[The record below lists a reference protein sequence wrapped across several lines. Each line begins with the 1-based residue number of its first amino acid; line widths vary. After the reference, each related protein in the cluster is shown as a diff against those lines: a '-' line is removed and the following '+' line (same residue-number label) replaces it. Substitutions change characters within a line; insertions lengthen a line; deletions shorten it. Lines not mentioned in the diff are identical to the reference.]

1 MYSIKSIRAKLN
13 KRRIMSAMRAT
24 QIRRLPGFGLT
35 LGFTLFY
42 VTLMIVIPIAA
53 LLLKASSI
61 SMEELVETFKT
72 PRVQA
77 SLRLAFGAS
86 LLAATINTFFGFI
99 AAWSLVRYRFVGR
112 RLIDSLIDLPFAM
125 PTAVSGIAL
134 MAIYAPTGI
143 VGKHFLAWGIKTA
156 ISPLGVLIA
165 LIFIGF
171 PFAVRTMQPAIEELE
186 LEAEQASAS
195 LGASRFQ
202 TFLRVTLPS
211 LIPAALT
218 GFTLAL
224 ARALG
229 EYGSVIFIAGNLPMR
244 TEIASLLIVSRL
256 DENDIV
262 GACAIAVVM
271 LASTFVLLLTIQGI
285 QWWIERKTGR
295 N

>member
-1 MYSIKSIRAKLN
+1 MI
-13 KRRIMSAMRAT
+13 
-24 QIRRLPGFGLT
+24 
-35 LGFTLFY
+35 
-42 VTLMIVIPIAA
+42 LMPIAA

-61 SMEELVETFKT
+61 SMVELTETLRT

-77 SLRLAFGAS
+77 SLRLTIGAS
-86 LLAATINTFFGFI
+86 LLAAAINTVFGFI
-99 AAWSLVRYRFVGR
+99 AAWTLVRYRFLGR
-112 RLIDSLIDLPFAM
+112 RLIDSLVDLPFAM

-134 MAIYAPTGI
+134 MAIYAPTGL
-143 VGKHFLAWGIKTA
+143 VGKHLIPFGIKTA

-171 PFAVRTMQPAIEELE
+171 PFAVRTLQPAIEELD

-195 LGASRFQ
+195 LGASRLQ

-256 DENDIV
+256 DENDVV

-271 LASTFVLLLTIQGI
+271 LSATFGLLLLIQTIG
-285 QWWIERKTGR
+285 WWIQRKTGR
-295 N
+295 NT

>member
-1 MYSIKSIRAKLN
+1 MIVSK
-13 KRRIMSAMRAT
+13 
-24 QIRRLPGFGLT
+24 QVRRLPGFGLT
-35 LGFTLFY
+35 SGLTLFY
-42 VTLMIVIPIAA
+42 VTLMILMPIAA

-61 SMEELVETFKT
+61 STVELTETLKT

-77 SLRLAFGAS
+77 SLRLTFGAS
-86 LLAATINTFFGFI
+86 LLAAAINTLFGFV
-99 AAWSLVRYRFVGR
+99 AAWTLVRYRFLGR
-112 RLIDSLIDLPFAM
+112 RLIDSLVDLPFAM

-134 MAIYAPTGI
+134 MAIYAPTGLI
-143 VGKHFLAWGIKTA
+143 GKQLIPWGIKTA

-165 LIFIGF
+165 LVFIGF
-171 PFAVRTMQPAIEELE
+171 PFAVRTLQPAIEELD

-195 LGASRFQ
+195 LGASRLQ

-256 DENDIV
+256 DENDVV

-271 LASTFVLLLTIQGI
+271 LSATFGLLLLIQTFG
-285 QWWIERKTGR
+285 WWIQRKTGR
-295 N
+295 NT

>member
-1 MYSIKSIRAKLN
+1 MIR
-13 KRRIMSAMRAT
+13 ST
-24 QIRRLPGFGLT
+24 QVRRLPGFGLT
-35 LGFTLFY
+35 SGLTLFY
-42 VTLMIVIPIAA
+42 VTLMILMPIAA

-61 SMEELVETFKT
+61 SMVELTETLRT

-77 SLRLAFGAS
+77 SLRLTIGAS
-86 LLAATINTFFGFI
+86 LLAAAINTVFGFI
-99 AAWSLVRYRFVGR
+99 AAWTLVRYRFLGR
-112 RLIDSLIDLPFAM
+112 RLIDSLVDLPFAM

-134 MAIYAPTGI
+134 MAIYAPTGL
-143 VGKHFLAWGIKTA
+143 VGKQLIPFGIKTA

-171 PFAVRTMQPAIEELE
+171 PFAVRTLQPAIEELD

-195 LGASRFQ
+195 LGASRLQ

-229 EYGSVIFIAGNLPMR
+229 EYGSVIFIAVNLPMR

-256 DENDIV
+256 DENDVV

-271 LASTFVLLLTIQGI
+271 LSATFGLLLLIQTIG
-285 QWWIERKTGR
+285 WWIQRKTGR
-295 N
+295 NT

>member
-1 MYSIKSIRAKLN
+1 MIR
-13 KRRIMSAMRAT
+13 ST
-24 QIRRLPGFGLT
+24 QVRRLPGFGLT
-35 LGFTLFY
+35 SGLTLFY
-42 VTLMIVIPIAA
+42 VTLMILMPIAA

-61 SMEELVETFKT
+61 SMVELTETLRT

-77 SLRLAFGAS
+77 SLRLTIGAS
-86 LLAATINTFFGFI
+86 LLAAAINTVFGFI
-99 AAWSLVRYRFVGR
+99 AAWTLVRYRFLGR
-112 RLIDSLIDLPFAM
+112 RLIDSLVDLPFAM

-134 MAIYAPTGI
+134 MAIYAPTGL
-143 VGKHFLAWGIKTA
+143 VGKHLIPFGIKTA

-171 PFAVRTMQPAIEELE
+171 PFAVRTLQPAIEELD

-195 LGASRFQ
+195 LGASRLQ

-256 DENDIV
+256 DENDVV

-271 LASTFVLLLTIQGI
+271 LSATFGLLLLIQTIG
-285 QWWIERKTGR
+285 WWIQRKTGR
-295 N
+295 NT

>member
-1 MYSIKSIRAKLN
+1 MIGSK
-13 KRRIMSAMRAT
+13 
-24 QIRRLPGFGLT
+24 QVRRLPGFGLT
-35 LGFTLFY
+35 SGLTLFY
-42 VTLMIVIPIAA
+42 VTLMILVPIAA

-61 SMEELVETFKT
+61 STLELTETLKT

-77 SLRLAFGAS
+77 SLRLTFGAS
-86 LLAATINTFFGFI
+86 LLAAAINTLFGFV
-99 AAWSLVRYRFVGR
+99 AAWTLVRYRFIGR
-112 RLIDSLIDLPFAM
+112 RLIDSLVDLPFAM

-134 MAIYAPTGI
+134 MAIYAPTGLI
-143 VGKHFLAWGIKTA
+143 GKQLIPWGIKTA

-165 LIFIGF
+165 LVFIGF
-171 PFAVRTMQPAIEELE
+171 PFAVRTLQPAIEELD

-195 LGASRFQ
+195 LGASRLQ

-256 DENDIV
+256 DENDVV

-271 LASTFVLLLTIQGI
+271 LSATFGLLLLIQTLG
-285 QWWIERKTGR
+285 WWIQRKTGR
-295 N
+295 NN

>member
-1 MYSIKSIRAKLN
+1 MIGSK
-13 KRRIMSAMRAT
+13 
-24 QIRRLPGFGLT
+24 QVRRLPGFGLT
-35 LGFTLFY
+35 SGLTLFY
-42 VTLMIVIPIAA
+42 VTLMILVPIAA

-61 SMEELVETFKT
+61 STLELTETLKT

-77 SLRLAFGAS
+77 SLRLTFGAS
-86 LLAATINTFFGFI
+86 LLAAAINTLFGFI
-99 AAWSLVRYRFVGR
+99 AAWTLVRYRFLGR
-112 RLIDSLIDLPFAM
+112 RLIDSLVDLPFAM

-134 MAIYAPTGI
+134 MAIYAPTGLI
-143 VGKHFLAWGIKTA
+143 GKQLIPWGIKTA

-165 LIFIGF
+165 LVFIGF
-171 PFAVRTMQPAIEELE
+171 PFAVRTLQPAIEELD

-195 LGASRFQ
+195 LGASRLQ

-256 DENDIV
+256 DENDVV

-271 LASTFVLLLTIQGI
+271 LSATFGLLLLIQTFG
-285 QWWIERKTGR
+285 WWIQRKTGR
-295 N
+295 NT

>member
-1 MYSIKSIRAKLN
+1 MIVSK
-13 KRRIMSAMRAT
+13 
-24 QIRRLPGFGLT
+24 QVRRLPGFGLT
-35 LGFTLFY
+35 SGLTLFY
-42 VTLMIVIPIAA
+42 VTLMILMPIAA

-61 SMEELVETFKT
+61 STVELTETLKT

-77 SLRLAFGAS
+77 SLRLTFGAS
-86 LLAATINTFFGFI
+86 LLAAAINTLFGFV
-99 AAWSLVRYRFVGR
+99 AAWTLVRYRFLGR
-112 RLIDSLIDLPFAM
+112 RLIDSLVDLPFAM

-134 MAIYAPTGI
+134 MAIYAPTGLI
-143 VGKHFLAWGIKTA
+143 GKQLIPWGIKTA

-165 LIFIGF
+165 LVFIGF
-171 PFAVRTMQPAIEELE
+171 PFAVRTMQPAIEELD

-195 LGASRFQ
+195 LGASRLQ

-218 GFTLAL
+218 GFILAL

-256 DENDIV
+256 DENDVV

-271 LASTFVLLLTIQGI
+271 LSATFGLLLLIQTFG
-285 QWWIERKTGR
+285 WWIQRKTGR
-295 N
+295 NT

>member
-1 MYSIKSIRAKLN
+1 MFNSPRV
-13 KRRIMSAMRAT
+13 
-24 QIRRLPGFGLT
+24 RRLPGFGLT

-42 VTLMIVIPIAA
+42 VTLMILVPIAA

-61 SMEELVETFKT
+61 SSQELLETLRT

-77 SLRLAFGAS
+77 SLRLTFGAS
-86 LLAATINTFFGFI
+86 VLAAAINTVFGFI
-99 AAWSLVRYRFVGR
+99 AAWTLVRYRFAGR
-112 RLIDSLIDLPFAM
+112 RFIDSLVDLPFAM

-134 MAIYAPTGI
+134 MAIYAPTGLI
-143 VGKHFLAWGIKTA
+143 GKHLIPFGIKTA

-171 PFAVRTMQPAIEELE
+171 PFAVRTMQPAIEELD
-186 LEAEQASAS
+186 LEAEQASAT
-195 LGASRFQ
+195 LGASRLQ

-256 DENDIV
+256 DENDVV

-271 LASTFVLLLTIQGI
+271 LSATFGLLFAIQGV
-285 QWWIERKTGR
+285 QWWIQRRTGR
-295 N
+295 S

>member
-1 MYSIKSIRAKLN
+1 MIGSK
-13 KRRIMSAMRAT
+13 
-24 QIRRLPGFGLT
+24 QVRRLPGFGLT
-35 LGFTLFY
+35 SGLTLFY
-42 VTLMIVIPIAA
+42 VTLMILVPIAA

-61 SMEELVETFKT
+61 STLELTETLKT

-77 SLRLAFGAS
+77 SLRLTFGAS
-86 LLAATINTFFGFI
+86 LLAAAINTLFGFV
-99 AAWSLVRYRFVGR
+99 AAWTLVRYRFLGR
-112 RLIDSLIDLPFAM
+112 RLIDSLVDLPFAM

-134 MAIYAPTGI
+134 MAIYAPTGLI
-143 VGKHFLAWGIKTA
+143 GKQLIPWGIKTA

-165 LIFIGF
+165 LVFIGF
-171 PFAVRTMQPAIEELE
+171 PFAVRTLQPAIEELD

-195 LGASRFQ
+195 LGASRLQ

-256 DENDIV
+256 DENDVV

-271 LASTFVLLLTIQGI
+271 LSATFGLLLLIQTFG
-285 QWWIERKTGR
+285 WWIQRKTGR
-295 N
+295 NT

>member
-1 MYSIKSIRAKLN
+1 MIRS
-13 KRRIMSAMRAT
+13 R
-24 QIRRLPGFGLT
+24 QVRRLPGFGLT
-35 LGFTLFY
+35 SGLTLFY
-42 VTLMIVIPIAA
+42 VTLMILMPIAA

-61 SMEELVETFKT
+61 SMVELTETLRT

-77 SLRLAFGAS
+77 SLRLTIGAS
-86 LLAATINTFFGFI
+86 LLAAAINTVFGFI
-99 AAWSLVRYRFVGR
+99 AAWTLVRYRFLGR
-112 RLIDSLIDLPFAM
+112 RLIDSLVDLPFAM

-134 MAIYAPTGI
+134 MAIYAPTGL
-143 VGKHFLAWGIKTA
+143 VGKQLIPFGIKTA

-171 PFAVRTMQPAIEELE
+171 PFAVRTLQPAIEELD

-195 LGASRFQ
+195 LGASRLQ

-256 DENDIV
+256 DENDVV

-271 LASTFVLLLTIQGI
+271 LSATFGLLLLIQTIG
-285 QWWIERKTGR
+285 WWIQRKTGR
-295 N
+295 NT

>member
-1 MYSIKSIRAKLN
+1 MIR
-13 KRRIMSAMRAT
+13 ST
-24 QIRRLPGFGLT
+24 QVRRLPGFGLT
-35 LGFTLFY
+35 SGLTLFY
-42 VTLMIVIPIAA
+42 VTLMILMPIAA

-61 SMEELVETFKT
+61 SMVELTETLRT

-77 SLRLAFGAS
+77 SLRLTIGAS
-86 LLAATINTFFGFI
+86 LLAAAINTVFGFI
-99 AAWSLVRYRFVGR
+99 AAWTLVRYRFLGR
-112 RLIDSLIDLPFAM
+112 RLIDSLVDLPFAM

-134 MAIYAPTGI
+134 MAIYAPTGL
-143 VGKHFLAWGIKTA
+143 VGKQLIPFGIKTA

-171 PFAVRTMQPAIEELE
+171 PFAVRTLQPAIEELD

-195 LGASRFQ
+195 LGTSRLQ

-256 DENDIV
+256 DENDVV

-271 LASTFVLLLTIQGI
+271 LSATFGLLLLIQTIG
-285 QWWIERKTGR
+285 WWIQRKTGR
-295 N
+295 NT

>member
-1 MYSIKSIRAKLN
+1 MIGSK
-13 KRRIMSAMRAT
+13 
-24 QIRRLPGFGLT
+24 QVRRLPGFGLT
-35 LGFTLFY
+35 SGVTFFY
-42 VTLMIVIPIAA
+42 VTLMILVPIAA

-61 SMEELVETFKT
+61 SAIELAETLKT

-77 SLRLAFGAS
+77 SLRLTFGAS
-86 LLAATINTFFGFI
+86 LLAAAINTLFGFV
-99 AAWSLVRYRFVGR
+99 AAWTLVRYRFHGR
-112 RLIDSLIDLPFAM
+112 RLLDSLVDLPFAM

-134 MAIYAPTGI
+134 MAIYAPTGLI
-143 VGKHFLAWGIKTA
+143 GKPLLPWGIKTA

-165 LIFIGF
+165 LVFIGF
-171 PFAVRTMQPAIEELE
+171 PFAVRTLQPAIEELD

-195 LGASRFQ
+195 LGASRLQ

-256 DENDIV
+256 DENDVV

-271 LASTFVLLLTIQGI
+271 LSATFGLLLLIQSFG
-285 QWWIERKTGR
+285 WWIQRKTGR
-295 N
+295 NT

>member
-1 MYSIKSIRAKLN
+1 MIGSK
-13 KRRIMSAMRAT
+13 
-24 QIRRLPGFGLT
+24 QVRRLPGFGLT
-35 LGFTLFY
+35 SGLTLFY
-42 VTLMIVIPIAA
+42 VTLMILVPIAA

-61 SMEELVETFKT
+61 STLELTETLKT

-77 SLRLAFGAS
+77 SLRLTFGAS
-86 LLAATINTFFGFI
+86 LLAAAINTLFGFV
-99 AAWSLVRYRFVGR
+99 AAWTLVRYRFLGR
-112 RLIDSLIDLPFAM
+112 RLIDSLVDLPFAM

-134 MAIYAPTGI
+134 MAIYAPTGLI
-143 VGKHFLAWGIKTA
+143 GKQLIPWGIKTA

-165 LIFIGF
+165 LVFIGF
-171 PFAVRTMQPAIEELE
+171 PFAVRTLQPAIEELD

-195 LGASRFQ
+195 LGASRLQ

-256 DENDIV
+256 DENDVV

-271 LASTFVLLLTIQGI
+271 LSATFGLLLLIQTFG
-285 QWWIERKTGR
+285 WWIQRKTGR
-295 N
+295 NN

>member
-1 MYSIKSIRAKLN
+1 MIGSK
-13 KRRIMSAMRAT
+13 
-24 QIRRLPGFGLT
+24 QVRRLPGFGLT
-35 LGFTLFY
+35 SGLTLFY
-42 VTLMIVIPIAA
+42 VTLMILVPIAA

-61 SMEELVETFKT
+61 STVELTETLKT

-77 SLRLAFGAS
+77 SLRLTFGAS
-86 LLAATINTFFGFI
+86 LLAAAINTLFGFV
-99 AAWSLVRYRFVGR
+99 AAWTLVRYRFLGR
-112 RLIDSLIDLPFAM
+112 RLIDSLVDLPFAM

-134 MAIYAPTGI
+134 MAIYAPTGLI
-143 VGKHFLAWGIKTA
+143 GKQLIPWGIKTA

-165 LIFIGF
+165 LVFIGF
-171 PFAVRTMQPAIEELE
+171 PFAVRTMQPAIEELD

-195 LGASRFQ
+195 LGASRLQ

-256 DENDIV
+256 DENDVV

-271 LASTFVLLLTIQGI
+271 LSATFGLLLLIQTFG
-285 QWWIERKTGR
+285 WWIQRKTGR
-295 N
+295 NT

>member
-1 MYSIKSIRAKLN
+1 MIR
-13 KRRIMSAMRAT
+13 ST
-24 QIRRLPGFGLT
+24 QVRRLPGFGLT
-35 LGFTLFY
+35 SGLTLFY
-42 VTLMIVIPIAA
+42 VTLMILMPIAA

-61 SMEELVETFKT
+61 SMVELTETLRT

-77 SLRLAFGAS
+77 SLRLTIGAS
-86 LLAATINTFFGFI
+86 LLAAAINTVFGFI
-99 AAWSLVRYRFVGR
+99 AAWTLVRYRFLGR
-112 RLIDSLIDLPFAM
+112 RLIDSLVDLPFAM

-134 MAIYAPTGI
+134 MAIYAPTGL
-143 VGKHFLAWGIKTA
+143 VGKQLVPFGIKTA

-171 PFAVRTMQPAIEELE
+171 PFAVRTLQPAIEELD

-195 LGASRFQ
+195 LGASRLQ

-256 DENDIV
+256 DENDVV

-271 LASTFVLLLTIQGI
+271 LSATFGLLLLIQTIG
-285 QWWIERKTGR
+285 WWIQRKTGR
-295 N
+295 NT

>member
-1 MYSIKSIRAKLN
+1 VYSIKSIRAKLN
-13 KRRIMSAMRAT
+13 KRRVMSAMRAT

-77 SLRLAFGAS
+77 SLRLTFGAS

>member
-1 MYSIKSIRAKLN
+1 MIGSKQA
-13 KRRIMSAMRAT
+13 
-24 QIRRLPGFGLT
+24 RRLPGFGLT
-35 LGFTLFY
+35 SGLTLFY
-42 VTLMIVIPIAA
+42 VTLMILVPIAA

-61 SMEELVETFKT
+61 SMLELTETLKT

-77 SLRLAFGAS
+77 SLRLTFGAS
-86 LLAATINTFFGFI
+86 LLAAAINTLFGFV
-99 AAWSLVRYRFVGR
+99 AAWTLVRYRFIGR
-112 RLIDSLIDLPFAM
+112 RLIDSLVDLPFAM

-134 MAIYAPTGI
+134 MAIYAPTGLI
-143 VGKHFLAWGIKTA
+143 GKQLIPWGIKTA

-165 LIFIGF
+165 LVFIGF
-171 PFAVRTMQPAIEELE
+171 PFAVRTLQPAIEELD

-195 LGASRFQ
+195 LGASRLQ

-229 EYGSVIFIAGNLPMR
+229 EYGSVIFIAGNLPMS

-256 DENDIV
+256 DENDVV

-271 LASTFVLLLTIQGI
+271 LSATFGLLLLIQTLG
-285 QWWIERKTGR
+285 WWIQRKTGR
-295 N
+295 NN